1 MMDMKHSFSITS
13 IIRQNRN
20 NREGQAPV
28 YLRITC
34 DCKRAEVSVKIYV
47 DPGKW
52 NPAKGRV
59 KGNTEDARR
68 LNQSIETIEH
78 RAREIYNRFILAG
91 KLITADAIKNE
102 LIVPAA
108 SQHCLVAEMEKFVGR
123 IEGRIGNGYSTGT
136 VRNWKVTLGH
146 LREFLKQ
153 TRGVANIP
161 FKELSLPFLHSLELY
176 AATQWHCRTN
186 ATLKH
191 IERIRKI
198 VN

>member
-20 NREGQAPV
+20 NRDGQAPV

-34 DCKRAEVSVKIYV
+34 DSKRAEVSVKIYV

-68 LNQSIETIEH
+68 LNQCIETFEH
-78 RAREIYNRFILAG
+78 RAREIYNKFILTG
-91 KLITADAIKNE
+91 KIITADAIKNE
-102 LIVPAA
+102 LIFPAA
-108 SQHCLVAEMEKFVGR
+108 GQHCLVAEMEKFVAGIR
-123 IEGRIGNGYSTGT
+123 GRIGNGYSAGT

-146 LREFLKQ
+146 LKEFLKQ
-153 TRGVANIP
+153 TRGAPDTP
-161 FKELSLPFLHSLELY
+161 F
-176 AATQWHCRTN
+176 
-186 ATLKH
+186 
-191 IERIRKI
+191 
-198 VN
+198 